1 METVSMLRRQIK
13 KDAKRIEKI
22 KRDKVGKFAKT
33 TNKEKE
39 VIFGRRTC
47 FWTAIGLIVV
57 FTSIVLDPN
66 IVKKSVEHIKDQRR
80 AEMTAPVEL
89 LNPFIGVET
98 TYAMSFN
105 SNSIQAEI
113 KEDTRVQDCTKQGGD
128 PLILDD
134 GFECALPAK

>member
-1 METVSMLRRQIK
+1 MTIK
-13 KDAKRIEKI
+13 VRGH
-22 KRDKVGKFAKT
+22 KRDGKWVSDYTKT
-33 TNKEKE
+33 TNDDDISIFKL
-39 VIFGRRTC
+39 IFGRTGSFIIAC
-47 FWTAIGLIVV
+47 VLIVV
-57 FTSIVLDPN
+57 FTSIVIEPKL
-66 IVKKSVEHIKDQRR
+66 VKMTVEHISRQLRNNNV
-80 AEMTAPVEL
+80 EMTTSVEL